1 MPKRRCTA
9 GNDPMYA
16 FAYVGKL
23 MSEMQVSEIDDLKA
37 CDFDVDNN
45 GNFKNALRCS
55 DGELKQQL
63 ILLKSTINE
72 RCTCPCE
79 QVTAIQILKTLFL
92 KSNMMVKVPFLIS
105 WFV

>member
-1 MPKRRCTA
+1 MK
-9 GNDPMYA
+9 NDPMYA

-55 DGELKQQL
+55 DGELKQ
-63 ILLKSTINE
+63 
-72 RCTCPCE
+72 
-79 QVTAIQILKTLFL
+79 
-92 KSNMMVKVPFLIS
+92 
-105 WFV
+105 